1 MHGDRFDFYA
11 NQEDNGVDL
20 NTIRKVIN
28 EMMGRLD
35 AKGISEEKKIIY
47 RERVIALKEKY
58 GSNNEQE
65 YIKQLGYLIKD
76 MEKELERLCTSINY
90 FDI

>member
-1 MHGDRFDFYA
+1 
-11 NQEDNGVDL
+11 
-20 NTIRKVIN
+20 
-28 EMMGRLD
+28 MMGRLD

-65 YIKQLGYLIKD
+65 YIK
-76 MEKELERLCTSINY
+76 
-90 FDI
+90 